1 MGCYSMKAY
10 DFIDT
15 FKDKGTYRDL
25 AIDAGTVSTIQDC
38 LAVCVN
44 KETYFAGLNG

>member
-10 DFIDT
+10 I
-15 FKDKGTYRDL
+15 FKKETYRDL
-25 AIDAGTVSTIQDC
+25 AIDGGTVSTIQDC
-38 LAVCVN
+38 LAVCVD